1 VIPGWRE
8 AQVWRRSWGVFQL
21 RFPLIL
27 LAVLVSP
34 LLPLRAAEVVP
45 PGNAPV
51 FNHVRFFPAPSR
63 EKLMVG
69 GRFCGSNVSETEGW
83 VVLAEIKEPPREQE
97 WTDLVFSNSKLFR
110 WLRYEAPAGSHG
122 HIGELEFYAGTRKLD
137 GYRFAS
143 TGGSRNGRGWHF
155 AFDGDPATW
164 VDTEEADGQ
173 YAGIDLRDSAT
184 ARMPR
189 FSPPPLPGVQK
200 PERVTLTG
208 LTPYATIRYT
218 LDGTLPT
225 ATTGELFEKPIP
237 IDENTTLIAASFVEG
252 WAPSP
257 PIIGTYLIGEGL
269 PGLHTLHLGGTQTD
283 ITAQFA
289 EYVRTAGR
297 PHLYRAFTM
306 PGGSTQR
313 LWDSGLAQRKRDW
326 VVALGVLGRVDHMTL
341 QPRDFDLAREV
352 EFERKFLGLVR
363 EESPEV
369 QPWLV
374 AEWVERERQ
383 RPTDLAL
390 VPSGQLAKLVPPLTW
405 EESMGAMLLYVEDV
419 QRKLNEVEKAGKRA
433 RVLPTNLALGWIRNQ
448 IDRGQFPDAEPGS
461 FYRLLFFDSVHPNPK
476 GAYLVNLTWY
486 AAFYGESPE
495 GRVQPIATGLTP
507 AQATAMQRL
516 AWDVIKNYPEAG
528 LYEEGTEPVA
538 PPELSPAPMPLRE
551 VTAVTL
557 KSATPGAWFRYTLD
571 GTTPTRTNGYVYCGV
586 ISVRPGM
593 MVRAIAFKSGMK
605 DSAPIEAR
613 YFTAL
618 GTKPPKP

>member
-1 VIPGWRE
+1 
-8 AQVWRRSWGVFQL
+8 
-21 RFPLIL
+21 
-27 LAVLVSP
+27 
-34 LLPLRAAEVVP
+34 
-45 PGNAPV
+45 
-51 FNHVRFFPAPSR
+51 
-63 EKLMVG
+63 MVG
-69 GRFCGSNVSETEGW
+69 GRFCGSNVSETEGY

-97 WTDLVFSNSKLFR
+97 WTDLVFSNNKLFR

-137 GYRFAS
+137 GQRFAA
-143 TGGSRNGRGWHF
+143 TGGSRNGRAWPL
-155 AFDGDPATW
+155 AFDGEPATW

-173 YAGIDLRDSAT
+173 YAGVDLRDYAT

-218 LDGTLPT
+218 LDGTMPT
-225 ATTGELFEKPIP
+225 TTKGQLFEKPIP
-237 IDENTTLIAASFVEG
+237 IDQNTTVIAASFVEG
-252 WAPSP
+252 WAASP

-269 PGLHTLHLGGTQTD
+269 PGLRTLHLGSTQAET
-283 ITAQFA
+283 TAQFA

-313 LWDSGLAQRKRDW
+313 LWDSGLQQRKRDW
-326 VVALGVLGRVDHMTL
+326 DIALGVLDKVDHVTL
-341 QPRDFDLAREV
+341 QPRDFDVAREV
-352 EFERKFLGLVR
+352 DYERKFLGLVR
-363 EESPEV
+363 EKSTDV

-383 RPTDLAL
+383 RPTDQAL
-390 VPSGQLAKLVPPLTW
+390 VPSPQMSKLVPPLTW

-419 QRKLNEVEKAGKRA
+419 QRKLNEAEKAGKRA
-433 RVLPTNLALGWIRNQ
+433 RVLPTNLAFGWIKNQ
-448 IDRGQFPDAEPGS
+448 IDRGEFPDASPGS
-461 FYRLLFFDSVHPNPK
+461 FYRLLFRDSVHPNFN

-495 GRVQPIATGLTP
+495 GKVLPIATDLTP

-516 AWDVIKNYPEAG
+516 AWEVIKNYPEAG
-528 LYEEGTEPVA
+528 LYEEGAEPVEK
-538 PPELSPAPMPLRE
+538 PELSPAPTPLKE

-557 KSATPGAWFRYTLD
+557 QSATPGAWFRYTLD
-571 GTTPTRTNGYVYCGV
+571 GTAPTRTNGYVYCGV

-593 MVRAIAFKSGMK
+593 TVKAVAYKSGMK

-613 YFTAL
+613 YFTPIGA
-618 GTKPPKP
+618 KPAR

>member
-1 VIPGWRE
+1 MAESWSVFSF
-8 AQVWRRSWGVFQL
+8 RS
-21 RFPLIL
+21 PLIPL
-27 LAVLVSP
+27 VALAVSP
-34 LLPLRAAEVVP
+34 FLSLHAADVVP

-51 FNHVRFFPAPSR
+51 FNHVRFYPAPSR

-97 WTDLVFSNSKLFR
+97 WTDLVFSNSKLYR

-122 HIGELEFYAGTRKLD
+122 HVGELEFYAGTRKLD

-173 YAGIDLRDSAT
+173 YGGVDLRDYAT

-237 IDENTTLIAASFVEG
+237 IDQNTTLIAASFVEG

-257 PIIGTYLIGEGL
+257 PIIGTYLIGEAL
-269 PGLHTLHLGGTQTD
+269 PGLRTLHLGGTQTE

-313 LWDSGLAQRKRDW
+313 LWDSGLQQRKRDW
-326 VVALGVLGRVDHMTL
+326 TVALGVLDKVDHLTL
-341 QPRDFDLAREV
+341 QPRDFNLAREV
-352 EFERKFLGLVR
+352 DFERKFLALVR
-363 EESPEV
+363 EQSPEV

-383 RPTDLAL
+383 RPSDLAQ
-390 VPSGQLAKLVPPLTW
+390 VPSAQMAKLVPPLTW

-419 QRKLNEVEKAGKRA
+419 QRKLNEVEKVGKRA
-433 RVLPTNLALGWIRNQ
+433 RVLPTNLALGWIKNQ
-448 IDRGQFPDAEPGS
+448 IDRGEFPDADPGS
-461 FYRLLFFDSVHPNPK
+461 FYRLLFLDSVHPNSK

-495 GRVQPIATGLTP
+495 GKVQPIATGLTP

-528 LYEEGTEPVA
+528 LYEEGAEPVA
-538 PPELSPAPMPLRE
+538 KPELLPAPVPLKE

-571 GTTPTRTNGYVYCGV
+571 GTTPTRMNGYVYCGV

-593 MVRAIAFKSGMK
+593 MVRAIAYKSGMK

-618 GTKPPKP
+618 GAKPAH